1 MVCPGT
7 YTEDVVINK
16 ALTLTGQGATIDA
29 AGLNNAIQV
38 VSSDVTVSGFTLT
51 KAIGEGILVGADTPS
66 NPAWGSRSP
75 TWVYSTIE

>member
-16 ALTLTGQGATIDA
+16 LTGQGATIDA